1 MQRVAMDDERR
12 AMAEKT
18 RELSEA
24 RAAALTSRL
33 AEELA
38 VQTAEERALAAAEA
52 ARESSAADAA
62 LRQRELEE
70 RLRELLA
77 EQRKSFEHEIA
88 EMQRTEQARLGAEVR
103 S

>member
-1 MQRVAMDDERR
+1 MARKNKRNKQQKQKKDQKRSLLRTLRV
-12 AMAEKT
+12 
-18 RELSEA
+18 L
-24 RAAALTSRL
+24 
-33 AEELA
+33 
-38 VQTAEERALAAAEA
+38 RALAAAEA